1 MVLQC
6 GRHRRWWP
14 LARVYAR
21 VAIFKIAYCEAVAFR
36 AWNLH
41 DKGSNCLDVAGPVL
55 ARRFGHVTIRW
66 KSRLSFAAFSPWRNG
81 VKVKGIRGRST
92 RRWPRIVRR
101 SFTLTDN
108 CRRRI
113 VVCVPKTIHAS
124 NERKKNRK
132 IQVQRRLADKYWR
145 CFSLEFENKKRC
157 LPTVRCWGEMLKNE
171 ISVRSL
177 TFDCWTWIHDIAGE
191 IEQYSFNDS
200 NQYVWIEALYY
211 VTIFFL
217 FVYSCHSNSYKH
229 SITLNKSVKES
240 L

>member
-124 NERKKNRK
+124 NERKKK
-132 IQVQRRLADKYWR
+132 IEKYRFKDDLRINIGVVFRWNLKIRNDVCRLSGAEGK
-145 CFSLEFENKKRC
+145 C
-157 LPTVRCWGEMLKNE
+157 
-171 ISVRSL
+171 
-177 TFDCWTWIHDIAGE
+177 
-191 IEQYSFNDS
+191 
-200 NQYVWIEALYY
+200 
-211 VTIFFL
+211 
-217 FVYSCHSNSYKH
+217 
-229 SITLNKSVKES
+229 
-240 L
+240 